1 MFKEYV
7 AKDIDTFINLDE
19 FSESVVINDVSVK
32 VVEDYD
38 KLEYRI
44 KKDYDGLIIGD
55 VLFYISELEYAKIPR
70 VPTVPKTDVAIK
82 YDGAPCLIMNV
93 NKQMGIYEIILQRT
107 GR

>member
-7 AKDIDTFINLDE
+7 SKDIDIFINLDE
-19 FSESVVINDVSVK
+19 FSETVKINNVDVK

-44 KKDYDGLIIGD
+44 KKNYDGLIIGD
-55 VLFYISELEYAKIPR
+55 VLFYISELEYAKIPK
-70 VPTVPKTDVAIK
+70 VPKIPKTDVAVT
-82 YDGAPCLIMNV
+82 YNGAPCLIMNV
-93 NKQMGIYEIILQRT
+93 NKQMGVYEIILQRT